1 MLPTRLREQNESDKV
16 LIKGDSM
23 SVRRILAKTI
33 NTDLEYEAIG
43 IDLAKNCV
51 SAALLTTDG
60 EVICIDHLD
69 YSELEKSAQ
78 TLSPTTFAMEP
89 CTEMN
94 YLVQKLEAWGHRCL
108 IIGGKNVR
116 DYIESHFSGQ
126 KTDLNDAQAL
136 AFLTQDT
143 QLRTITAKDLEQQK
157 YASLTTLREQY
168 IKQYRQTIVSLKGI
182 CQAWGL
188 NISKG
193 ISGKARLRELI
204 ENHTAFPKELREGLV
219 DMVTHAQTTQ
229 KTLNRITKTLEELAK
244 NDQICQLIQT
254 IPGLGPICS
263 CRLRATIGDIKRFK
277 KPKDFPAYY
286 GLVPRSIA
294 TGHNEKKGKITHRGD
309 KTMRSL
315 MVQGAGSV
323 INMATKGKLKSR
335 QLTKWVLKK
344 QKEKMPW
351 GKLVCAVAAKLL
363 RIVRA
368 VLNSGRPFNPKIA
381 GVAKCSLPKVL

>member
-1 MLPTRLREQNESDKV
+1 
-16 LIKGDSM
+16 M

-33 NTDLEYEAIG
+33 DTDLEYEAIG

-60 EVICIDHLD
+60 EVVCIDRLD

-78 TLSPTTFAMEP
+78 ALSSTTFAMEP

-108 IIGGKNVR
+108 VIGGKNVQN
-116 DYIESHFSGQ
+116 YVENHFSGQ

-136 AFLTQDT
+136 AFLAQDT
-143 QLRTITAKDLEQQK
+143 QLRTIKAKDVEQQK

-193 ISGKARLRELI
+193 ISGKARLKDLI
-204 ENHTAFPKELREGLV
+204 ENHAAFPEELKESLV
-219 DMVTHAQTTQ
+219 DMVTHAQTAQ
-229 KTLNRITKTLEELAK
+229 KALNKITKTLEELAK
-244 NDQICQLIQT
+244 SDKVCQLIQT
-254 IPGLGPICS
+254 IPGLGSICS
-263 CRLRATIGDIKRFK
+263 CRLRATVGDIKRFK
-277 KPKDFPAYY
+277 SPKDFPAYY

-294 TGHNEKKGKITHRGD
+294 TGHNERKGKITHRGD
-309 KTMRSL
+309 RTMRSL
-315 MVQGAGSV
+315 MVQAAGSLV
-323 INMATKGKLKSR
+323 NMATKGKLKSK
-335 QLTKWVLKK
+335 QLTKWILKK
-344 QKEKMPW
+344 QKEKMPG

-368 VLNSGRPFNPKIA
+368 VLISNKPYNSKIA
-381 GVAKCSLPKVL
+381 GVAKCSLPKGS

>member
-51 SAALLTTDG
+51 SVALLTTDG
-60 EVICIDHLD
+60 EVVCIDRLD

-78 TLSPTTFAMEP
+78 VLCPTTFAMEP

-108 IIGGKNVR
+108 VIGGKNVQN
-116 DYIESHFSGQ
+116 YVENHYSGQ

-136 AFLTQDT
+136 AFLAQDT
-143 QLRTITAKDLEQQK
+143 QLRTIKAKDMEQRK

-193 ISGKARLRELI
+193 ISGKARLKDLI
-204 ENHTAFPKELREGLV
+204 ENHAAFP
-219 DMVTHAQTTQ
+219 
-229 KTLNRITKTLEELAK
+229 EELK
-244 NDQICQLIQT
+244 ERSHTLKQL
-254 IPGLGPICS
+254 
-263 CRLRATIGDIKRFK
+263 KR
-277 KPKDFPAYY
+277 P
-286 GLVPRSIA
+286 
-294 TGHNEKKGKITHRGD
+294 
-309 KTMRSL
+309 
-315 MVQGAGSV
+315 
-323 INMATKGKLKSR
+323 
-335 QLTKWVLKK
+335 
-344 QKEKMPW
+344 
-351 GKLVCAVAAKLL
+351 
-363 RIVRA
+363 
-368 VLNSGRPFNPKIA
+368 
-381 GVAKCSLPKVL
+381 

>member
-60 EVICIDHLD
+60 EVVCIDRLD

-78 TLSPTTFAMEP
+78 ALSSTTFAMEP

-108 IIGGKNVR
+108 VIGGKNVQN
-116 DYIESHFSGQ
+116 YVENHYSGQ

-136 AFLTQDT
+136 AFLAQDT
-143 QLRTITAKDLEQQK
+143 QLRTIKAKDMEQRK

-193 ISGKARLRELI
+193 ISGKARLKDLI
-204 ENHTAFPKELREGLV
+204 ENHAAFPEELKESLV
-219 DMVTHAQTTQ
+219 DMVTHAQTAQ
-229 KTLNRITKTLEELAK
+229 KALNKITKTLEELAK
-244 NDQICQLIQT
+244 NDKLCQLIRT
-254 IPGLGPICS
+254 IPGLGLICS

-277 KPKDFPAYY
+277 NPKDFPAYY

-294 TGHNEKKGKITHRGD
+294 TGHNEKKGRITHRGD

-323 INMATKGKLKSR
+323 INMATRGKLKSK
-335 QLTKWVLKK
+335 QLTKWILKK

-368 VLNSGRPFNPKIA
+368 ILISSKPYNPKIA
-381 GVAKCSLPKVL
+381 GVAKCSLSKGS

>member
-1 MLPTRLREQNESDKV
+1 
-16 LIKGDSM
+16 M

-33 NTDLEYEAIG
+33 DTDLEYEAIG

-60 EVICIDHLD
+60 EVVCIDRLD
-69 YSELEKSAQ
+69 YSELEKSGQA
-78 TLSPTTFAMEP
+78 LSSTTFAMEP

-108 IIGGKNVR
+108 VIGGKNVQN
-116 DYIESHFSGQ
+116 YVENHFSGQ

-136 AFLTQDT
+136 AFLAQDT
-143 QLRTITAKDLEQQK
+143 QLRTIKAKDVEQQK

-193 ISGKARLRELI
+193 ISGKARLKDLI
-204 ENHTAFPKELREGLV
+204 ENHAAFPEELRESDKV
-219 DMVTHAQTTQ
+219 
-229 KTLNRITKTLEELAK
+229 
-244 NDQICQLIQT
+244 CQLIQT
-254 IPGLGPICS
+254 IPGLGSICS
-263 CRLRATIGDIKRFK
+263 CRLRATVGDIKRFK
-277 KPKDFPAYY
+277 SPKDFPAYY

-309 KTMRSL
+309 RTMRSL
-315 MVQGAGSV
+315 MVQGAGCV
-323 INMATKGKLKSR
+323 IRLATCGKLKSK
-335 QLTKWVLKK
+335 QLTKWILKK

-368 VLNSGRPFNPKIA
+368 ILISSKPYNPKIA
-381 GVAKCSLPKVL
+381 GVAKCSLPKGS

>member
-1 MLPTRLREQNESDKV
+1 
-16 LIKGDSM
+16 M

-33 NTDLEYEAIG
+33 DTDLEYEAIG

-60 EVICIDHLD
+60 EVICIDRLD

-204 ENHTAFPKELREGLV
+204 
-219 DMVTHAQTTQ
+219 
-229 KTLNRITKTLEELAK
+229 
-244 NDQICQLIQT
+244 
-254 IPGLGPICS
+254 
-263 CRLRATIGDIKRFK
+263 
-277 KPKDFPAYY
+277 
-286 GLVPRSIA
+286 
-294 TGHNEKKGKITHRGD
+294 
-309 KTMRSL
+309 
-315 MVQGAGSV
+315 
-323 INMATKGKLKSR
+323 
-335 QLTKWVLKK
+335 
-344 QKEKMPW
+344 
-351 GKLVCAVAAKLL
+351 
-363 RIVRA
+363 
-368 VLNSGRPFNPKIA
+368 
-381 GVAKCSLPKVL
+381 

>member
-1 MLPTRLREQNESDKV
+1 
-16 LIKGDSM
+16 M
-23 SVRRILAKTI
+23 SIRRILAKSIDT
-33 NTDLEYEAIG
+33 NLEYEVIG
-43 IDLAKNCV
+43 LDLAKNCV
-51 SAALLTTDG
+51 SAVLITTDG
-60 EVICIDHLD
+60 EIVGIDRLD
-69 YSELEKSAQ
+69 YQELEKNAQ
-78 TLSPTTFAMEP
+78 ELSPTTFAMEP

-94 YLVQKLEAWGHRCL
+94 YLVQRLEGWGHRCL
-108 IIGGKNVR
+108 VIGGKNVR
-116 DYIESHFSGQ
+116 DYIESHFSNQ

-136 AFLTQDT
+136 AFLTRDT
-143 QLRTITAKDLEQQK
+143 QLRTIKAKDMEQQK

-168 IKQYRQTIVSLKGI
+168 IKQYRQSIVSLKGI

-193 ISGKARLRELI
+193 ISGKARLKDLI
-204 ENHTAFPKELREGLV
+204 ENHAAFPEELKESLV
-219 DMVTHAQTTQ
+219 DMVTHAQTVQ
-229 KTLNRITKTLEELAK
+229 RALNKITKTLEVLAK
-244 NDQICQLIQT
+244 NDKVCQLIQT
-254 IPGLGPICS
+254 IPGLGLISC

-277 KPKDFPAYY
+277 NPKDFPAYY
-286 GLVPRSIA
+286 GLVPRSFA

-323 INMATKGKLKSR
+323 INMANRGKLESK
-335 QLTKWVLKK
+335 QLTKWILKK

-368 VLNSGRPFNPKIA
+368 VLISRKAYDPKIA
-381 GVAKCSLPKVL
+381 GIAKCSLPKGAYGFNLMIQFEQNRL